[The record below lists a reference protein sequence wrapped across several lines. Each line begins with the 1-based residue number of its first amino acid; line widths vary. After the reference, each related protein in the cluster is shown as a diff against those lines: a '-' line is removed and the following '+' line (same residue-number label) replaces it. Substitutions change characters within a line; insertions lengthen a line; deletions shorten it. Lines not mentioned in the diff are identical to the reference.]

1 MFFTLVLPL
10 AKDLVCFLNIWTC
23 FLQCQEEQLM
33 YPSSLENER
42 FIVAVVNCGTQGGK
56 TGEQERIEWEI
67 TRAIKV

>member
-1 MFFTLVLPL
+1 
-10 AKDLVCFLNIWTC
+10 
-23 FLQCQEEQLM
+23 M